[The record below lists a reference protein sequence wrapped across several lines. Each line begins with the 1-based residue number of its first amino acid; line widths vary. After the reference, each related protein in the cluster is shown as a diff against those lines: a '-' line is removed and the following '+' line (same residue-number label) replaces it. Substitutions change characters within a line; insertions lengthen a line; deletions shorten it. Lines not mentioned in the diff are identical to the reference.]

1 MLLIILKTGMKK
13 VGTSNGGVA
22 TAVVKHKDD
31 EMQDADKGLNDETD
45 KESDDESIRDDD
57 SCFDVDVGKSGEF
70 YSVEQINNFLDE
82 TKGRSVE
89 IEEVF
94 PDLDKFVASV
104 MKVRRD
110 CSVEVLSQKK
120 RFRLK
125 KYLTVVRQK
134 MRKEKGKRRSTR
146 TNSK

>member
-1 MLLIILKTGMKK
+1 MK
-13 VGTSNGGVA
+13 
-22 TAVVKHKDD
+22 
-31 EMQDADKGLNDETD
+31 L
-45 KESDDESIRDDD
+45 
-57 SCFDVDVGKSGEF
+57 GKS
-70 YSVEQINNFLDE
+70 VD
-82 TKGRSVE
+82 

-134 MRKEKGKRRSTR
+134 MRKEKGKRRSTS
-146 TNSK
+146 TNFK